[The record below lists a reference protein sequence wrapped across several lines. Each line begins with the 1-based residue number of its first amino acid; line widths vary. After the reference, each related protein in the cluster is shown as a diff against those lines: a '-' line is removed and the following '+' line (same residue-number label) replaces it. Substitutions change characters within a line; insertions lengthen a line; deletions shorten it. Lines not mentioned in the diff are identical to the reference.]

1 MIKPAAVTMES
12 NHPLASKPAFASMQ
26 PARAFWNRAL
36 WMRLGALNGLVA
48 LIILLL
54 SDAPML
60 TARQEALIRLGAQV
74 QFMHGM
80 ATLACATFMNIGA
93 KGARLA
99 PGFFMSGILLYCLPT
114 YAGALG
120 FSGWPGLIKPAGLGA
135 FTAGWLIMAWS
146 ARDIDRS

>member
-1 MIKPAAVTMES
+1 MES
-12 NHPLASKPAFASMQ
+12 NHHLAPEPAFAAMR
-26 PARAFWNRAL
+26 PARAFWSRPV

-60 TARQEALIRLGAQV
+60 TAAQEASIRLGAQV
-74 QFMHGM
+74 QFMHSM

-93 KGARLA
+93 RGARLA
-99 PGFFMSGILLYCLPT
+99 PAFFMSGILLYCLPT

-120 FSGWPGLIKPAGLGA
+120 FSGLSALIKPAGLGA

-146 ARDIDRS
+146 ARDIDKN